1 MVAVLTSS
9 GPRALLSPQLR
20 PLLQRSAACA
30 AARAPAPVASVASS
44 VAAALPAPLAPLA
57 AAVSSLPLWARD
69 GGSSLFLVIASIAWI
84 KICNA
89 LSGAGVTSQYL
100 SRKLVHMGS
109 GPLFLVFWPL
119 FSTTRGGQLAAI
131 SVPVMSLARL
141 MVAGKAAEGS
151 ERGAELV
158 RAISRSGDKHEA
170 LEGPF
175 KYTIVLLLATIFGW
189 RSPVSAVA
197 ICQMGIGDGMADVM
211 GRRFGKTKWPRS
223 IERTGKKSIEG
234 TLAFAAFAF
243 AASAAMLFYF
253 GVAGLTATPLRA
265 ALGPLAL
272 ISLAAALVEVL
283 PLGDDNF
290 TVPLAAALMSVWLLP
305 V

>member
-1 MVAVLTSS
+1 M
-9 GPRALLSPQLR
+9 
-20 PLLQRSAACA
+20 
-30 AARAPAPVASVASS
+30 
-44 VAAALPAPLAPLA
+44 LPAPLAPLA
-57 AAVSSLPLWARD
+57 AAVSSLPLWVCD

-211 GRRFGKTKWPRS
+211 GRRFGSRRAPSSGPRRAS
-223 IERTGKKSIEG
+223 RAPSSSP
-234 TLAFAAFAF
+234 LRF
-243 AASAAMLFYF
+243 AASAAMLTL
-253 GVAGLTATPLRA
+253 VWRLTATPLRA